1 MKQSLCHQEL
11 CRQNTEFENTGGVSQ
26 QNCSQ
31 GFRAAF
37 YDTDSNRSELARF
50 SDGTPAP
57 MHILDGVPNEWV
69 TERND
74 AGKVVAVKASIIA
87 GFIRNGVFYT
97 RAQASYLCSQRE
109 HQREDVVEFLPRPA
123 V

>member
-11 CRQNTEFENTGGVSQ
+11 SRQNSEFDNTGGVSQ

-31 GFRAAF
+31 GFHPAF
-37 YDTDSNRSELARF
+37 YDTDSNRCELARF

-69 TERND
+69 VERND

-97 RAQASYLCSQRE
+97 REQASYFCSQHE
-109 HQREDVVEFLPRPA
+109 HQTEDLAEYRPLPA
-123 V
+123 A